1 MAATPDRLS
10 QVISRFNKFISKG
23 HEGRMRSIEVQFRHM
38 AQGGNGD
45 AAHEGEI
52 RETYYPEWSTKDFQ
66 TVCDVFGWDYRGA
79 RLRNIFKD

>member
-1 MAATPDRLS
+1 MPAASEQLTN
-10 QVISRFNKFISKG
+10 VINRFSRFQENG
-23 HEGRMRSIEVQFRHM
+23 DTYRLRSIEVQFCHM